1 MKKIILKNR
10 QKIYFK
16 KTHKKAKLS
25 NSFYSFRKIV
35 IILFLILVDI
45 LISKKKHFPNTLHI
59 LQKEEPKDIKNIYNT
74 SLNITEQLI
83 KLKSEE
89 KDEKYFACI
98 VTTGKR
104 ENLYAKQFIDYYI
117 SIGFDK
123 FILGD
128 NNSPNTEKLS
138 DVLQEYI
145 KNKKVD
151 IIDIIGISMGPAE
164 FFYHIYNSYK
174 DRCEWFGFFDFDEYL
189 EMHNEPGKNID
200 LKKYLSNP
208 SFDKCES
215 IGFNW
220 LMCPDNNLL
229 HYDERPLLERF
240 PFPNYNDNANG
251 YVKSMIRGKLDRIPF
266 FPLKSSHRPEKNIK
280 ECDANGNLI
289 TNYNPYGMN
298 PNFEHAYLKHFNTK
312 TAEEYVNKIKR
323 GDLMNRDY
331 DPMERIKCFFSHNK
345 FTDEK
350 LKIFEK
356 AFNLILNRN
365 DYKNLYNGN

>member
-189 EMHNEPGKNID
+189 EMHNEPG
-200 LKKYLSNP
+200 
-208 SFDKCES
+208 
-215 IGFNW
+215 
-220 LMCPDNNLL
+220 
-229 HYDERPLLERF
+229 
-240 PFPNYNDNANG
+240 
-251 YVKSMIRGKLDRIPF
+251 F
-266 FPLKSSHRPEKNIK
+266 F
-280 ECDANGNLI
+280 
-289 TNYNPYGMN
+289 
-298 PNFEHAYLKHFNTK
+298 
-312 TAEEYVNKIKR
+312 
-323 GDLMNRDY
+323 
-331 DPMERIKCFFSHNK
+331 
-345 FTDEK
+345 
-350 LKIFEK
+350 
-356 AFNLILNRN
+356 
-365 DYKNLYNGN
+365 